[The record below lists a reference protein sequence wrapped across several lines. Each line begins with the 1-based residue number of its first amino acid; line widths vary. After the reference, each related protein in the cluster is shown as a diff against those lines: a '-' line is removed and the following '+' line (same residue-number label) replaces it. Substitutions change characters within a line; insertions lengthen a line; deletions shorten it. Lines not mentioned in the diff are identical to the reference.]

1 MNEDNSVVSEETVKV
16 PSYDEL
22 RRKYDGKWKE
32 QKEAFWKH
40 LKENFEVL
48 TSQFRTGRQ
57 EVYVLTVSDFSDE
70 FEKAFREFFHDTGYQ
85 ASIGE
90 AERLGSGVKKSKK
103 LYIRLPDCYNGTA

>member
-1 MNEDNSVVSEETVKV
+1 MNEDNSAVIEEIVKV

-70 FEKAFREFFHDTGYQ
+70 FEKAFRNYSNKLGITIH
-85 ASIGE
+85 E
-90 AERLGSGVKKSKK
+90 AKTEEELDKI
-103 LYIRLPDCYNGTA
+103 LELID